1 MIASKRR
8 SESGLPKPERNTPF
22 ASPYVHIENGLVT
35 INDLD
40 DPKDRGIA
48 FQQNRQALFQAGQYL
63 YSKFRTT
70 RYFLSSAIDDDS
82 SKLIAAGVSLAS
94 TDPFLSA

>member
-1 MIASKRR
+1 MIASKHR
-8 SESGLPKPERNTPF
+8 SESGLPKPERTTTF
-22 ASPYVHIENGLVT
+22 AAPYVHLENGLVT

-48 FQQNRQALFQAGQYL
+48 FQANRQALFQAGQYL

-82 SKLIAAGVSLAS
+82 SELIAAGVCLAS
-94 TDPFLSA
+94 TNPFLAA